1 MYNYVYEYYLDR
13 KQPDSAQLIADGYI
27 AKTLW
32 AFEHYEGLSQ
42 LLYREPMQR
51 IYLCHDNVL
60 NADCMPALL
69 AALSRKG
76 YSFVS
81 LDEALSDK
89 RYRQASVYYDRGGI
103 SWMYRWF
110 DLNTDKRYEQLGA
123 EPNDGVWKIYK
134 RIAKE

>member
-1 MYNYVYEYYLDR
+1 
-13 KQPDSAQLIADGYI
+13 
-27 AKTLW
+27 
-32 AFEHYEGLSQ
+32 
-42 LLYREPMQR
+42 
-51 IYLCHDNVL
+51 
-60 NADCMPALL
+60 MPALL

-103 SWMYRWF
+103 SWMFRWF
-110 DLNTDKRYEQLGA
+110 DFNTDKRYEQLGA
-123 EPNDGVWKIYK
+123 EPNNGVWKIYK